1 MSVSWGGE
9 EQEADEVYRY
19 RWSGETACAE
29 EIAHSSMGCMLPDV
43 RQHAEQMKTEDR
55 WVWRK
60 RQKHLVM
67 LCLKKKKKKK
77 PLMVEWAHW
86 RRYNGKTHPDSHV
99 DFHLT
104 TAKWGTREHAGNE
117 KCLVQ
122 KENNLL
128 SVASIHFHSEGQ
140 ELFLDNRVMK
150 KIAGIDWQ
158 KTATKV
164 LNKHCAP
171 YKNA

>member
-29 EIAHSSMGCMLPDV
+29 EIAQSSMGCMLPDV
-43 RQHAEQMKTEDR
+43 RQHAEQMKTEECEERDR
-55 WVWRK
+55 NTSWCYVF
-60 RQKHLVM
+60 
-67 LCLKKKKKKK
+67 KKKKKK

-86 RRYNGKTHPDSHV
+86 RRHNGKAHPDSHV

-104 TAKWGTREHAGNE
+104 TAKWGTREHARNE
-117 KCLVQ
+117 KRLVQ

-140 ELFLDNRVMK
+140 ELFLDNRVMNE
-150 KIAGIDWQ
+150 IAGIDWQ

-164 LNKHCAP
+164 LNKHCTP
-171 YKNA
+171 YRSA